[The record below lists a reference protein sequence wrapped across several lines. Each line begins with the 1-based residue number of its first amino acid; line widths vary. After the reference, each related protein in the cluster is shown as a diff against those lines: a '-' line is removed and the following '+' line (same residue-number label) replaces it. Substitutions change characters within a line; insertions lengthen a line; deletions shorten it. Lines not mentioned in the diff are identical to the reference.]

1 MARRAQQGV
10 ALAIVVWFL
19 AAMSLLV
26 AGIVFQSKVDTR
38 MAQTH
43 LAKAKAVAAGDGAIE
58 LMLAALQSSQLKSF
72 RGRGVPVLGFEVG
85 EQSVEVI
92 LVPTSGLIDL
102 NGAPRELLE
111 KLFASSGGVEKAEAQ
126 LLADNVIK
134 WRQRLL
140 RGARQT
146 AKFRSIEDLLQVD
159 GVGRTLLEAIRD
171 SLVVGKVARAGVDWQ
186 SAPPS
191 VLAVLSGNEASMVSS
206 IVAEQSGGLIP
217 NKTLPRGLSPRFQ
230 SAGSGNDYRVD
241 ALVMIGDKQWLRRR
255 WVSVGSANKG
265 LLPWRY
271 TGTEAA
277 RAIAVAGQ

>member
-1 MARRAQQGV
+1 MAKRAQRGV

-43 LAKAKAVAAGDGAIE
+43 LAKARAVAAGDGAIE
-58 LMLAALQSSQLKSF
+58 LMLAALKSNQLKSF
-72 RGRGVPVLGFEVG
+72 RGRGVPVLSFEVG
-85 EQSVEVI
+85 EQSVEVF

-102 NGAPRELLE
+102 NGAPRDLLE
-111 KLFASSGGVEKAEAQ
+111 KLFVLNGGVEKAEAQ

-134 WRQRLL
+134 WRQRLQ
-140 RGARQT
+140 RGTRQT

-159 GVGRTLLEAIRD
+159 GIGRTLLEAIRD
-171 SLVVGKVARAGVDWQ
+171 SVVVGQVARAGVDWQ

-191 VLAVLSGNEASMVSS
+191 VLAVLSGNEASKVSS
-206 IVAEQSGGLIP
+206 LVEERSGGLVP
-217 NKTLPRGLSPRFQ
+217 NKTLPRGLDPRFQ
-230 SAGSGNDYRVD
+230 SAGSGSDYRVD
-241 ALVMIGDKQWLRRR
+241 ALVMIGDKEWLRRR
-255 WVSVGSANKG
+255 WVSVGSADKG

-271 TGTEAA
+271 TSTEAA
-277 RAIAVAGQ
+277 RAFVSPGR